1 MGDYVYLYH
10 EKQVAG
16 LCAVHALNTLFQEPL
31 FSPVDLMH
39 IAQEFDAKER
49 EQMMQ
54 AGVDSP
60 DFLKYMA
67 VCTFFLSA
75 QRYPTHIVSYFKM
88 TGR

>member
-1 MGDYVYLYH
+1 MSEYLYLYH

-16 LCAVHALNTLFQEPL
+16 LCAVHALNTLFQDPL
-31 FSPVDLMH
+31 FGPVELMQ
-39 IAQEFDAKER
+39 IAQEFDRKER

-67 VCTFFLSA
+67 V
-75 QRYPTHIVSYFKM
+75 RIMWIHNIV
-88 TGR
+88 T